1 MRFPGHQAVAVGRSL
16 WARFFWAILFMLLFS
31 AGCLPLRAQT
41 TTGRL
46 LGSVHD
52 SQDAAIVGAK
62 ITVSDLQRGT
72 TRVVTTDETGEY
84 VAANLPPSSYKV
96 FIEAKGFNSFERTNL
111 LLEVAKDLVVDAM
124 LKAGDSTQVITITE
138 EIPMLDTTTS
148 ALGGTLSNKEI
159 NDLPLNGRNYE
170 NLLQL
175 RPGVMRYPGGGFS
188 TTSSNGLRAEDNA
201 YLIDGLFNSE
211 PFSGQSIIN
220 GAGIAGDSATI
231 LPIDSIQEF
240 NVVHSPPAEYGWK
253 PGVNVN
259 VGLKSG
265 ANDLHGSAYGFF
277 RTTNLDARNFYNSVE
292 QQKNPRNLKQ
302 FGTTLGGPIVKDK
315 LFFFGAYEGQRY
327 TVGNVGQLTTP
338 ATVSLSSPEGG
349 TNCLF
354 IASGDCV
361 NSVVNAIQDVHAGF
375 LADQIPAD
383 VSAASLQIAGCTAD
397 SAFTTI
403 TCNGNGLPLND
414 GTNPAGVTALDYG
427 LPNSVSIDNALG
439 KIDYQ
444 INPQNTLSG
453 MYFFGNNNGT
463 VQDAGQLQT
472 KWLTKIHT
480 RAQVVGLNWI
490 WTPSS
495 EWVNEAR
502 FGYNRLYQPTFPN
515 DHTTPA
521 TAYGLNTGV
530 TNPLY
535 GGLPRI
541 NVLGFFGFPLG
552 GIGGFNWP
560 KVQGPDQRYQFI
572 DHIARNEGRHSFK
585 FGGELHRDSFS
596 GAAYGGTRGRF
607 KFLGGGAFS
616 NDTGTVATSPLEDFF
631 AGAPTNGSLLIGDPT
646 RNIHNWGIALFAQD
660 SFRVTSHFTVN
671 YGLRY
676 EFSSVIKDANNQ
688 LANFDPASG
697 LVQVGKGISGPYN
710 KDPYNFAPRAGF
722 AWDINGNNRTVIR
735 GGAGIT
741 YETINWE
748 AFLALNNNIGLST
761 IPTGGVGVLPGNG
774 NIATG
779 LVVFPG
785 SQLNWNASG
794 SQTVFPTGTID
805 CSQQTGAPCTI
816 MGITQNFKTPYV
828 YNWNLNVQ
836 HALNT
841 KITLEAAY
849 VGNHGSKLLG
859 IRDVNQVDPNSAA
872 ENSPTTVFDSNGN
885 VIACS
890 HCEQAGR
897 PFNLQYPF
905 LSQIYQVGNIY
916 KSNYNGLQV
925 TLTGRDYHGLSFL
938 TGYTYAHA
946 LDNVGANWDFGAGSG
961 LPMDSMHP
969 MRDYASSDFDMRH
982 RFTLS
987 LTYAVPGIKTW
998 GQLLE
1003 GWQVNTIVSLY
1014 GAQPWGPIDAGT
1026 DISLTGELVDR
1037 WNFTGNPSDF
1047 KATVSSGVPWIP
1059 NTDFATDISGNVVVV
1074 SGSPAT
1080 ASKCLS
1086 AAGSPAA
1093 ANSLLSWGC
1102 YAMGNSV
1109 MTPPAAG
1116 TFGTMGRN
1124 IFRDSGFKNVDF
1136 SAMKNFRFTERLNI
1150 QFRAEFFNIF
1160 NHPNFANP
1168 FGGQNGW
1175 GHNDPSVPGPG
1186 GFGCSCATPDVAASN
1201 PVIGSG
1207 GSRAVQLS
1215 LKFTF

>member
-1 MRFPGHQAVAVGRSL
+1 MRFRFGNGATEGCCVWKLFHAFAALVLFLCVSL
-16 WARFFWAILFMLLFS
+16 PVYS
-31 AGCLPLRAQT
+31 QS
-41 TTGRL
+41 TTGRV

-62 ITVSDLQRGT
+62 VTVTDTLRGIN
-72 TRVVTTDETGEY
+72 RVVSTDETGEY
-84 VAANLPPSSYKV
+84 VAADLPPSTYKI
-96 FIEAKGFNSFERTNL
+96 FIEAKGFNSYAANDV
-111 LLEVAKDLVVDAM
+111 LLEVGKDVRLDVK
-124 LKAGDSTQVITITE
+124 LKAGDSTQVITIVE
-138 EIPMLDTTTS
+138 DIPLLDTTSST
-148 ALGGTLSNKEI
+148 LGGTLSNKEI

-240 NVVHSPPAEYGWK
+240 NVVQSPPAEYGWK

-265 ANDLHGSAYGFF
+265 TNNLHGSAYGFV
-277 RTTNLDARNFYNSVE
+277 RTTALDARNFYNTVASGK
-292 QQKNPRNLKQ
+292 KNPRNLKQ
-302 FGTTLGGPIVKDK
+302 FGATLGGPIVKDK
-315 LFFFGAYEGQRY
+315 LFFFGGYEGQRY
-327 TVGNVGQLTTP
+327 SVGNVQQLLTPTTIGLP
-338 ATVSLSSPEGG
+338 NAG
-349 TNCLF
+349 NCTY
-354 IASGDCV
+354 IASGDCA
-361 NSVVNAIQDVHAGF
+361 NSAINAIQDVHAAF
-375 LADQIPAD
+375 LAGAIPTD
-383 VSAASLQIAGCTAD
+383 VSAASMKIAGCTAD
-397 SAFTTI
+397 ATYANV
-403 TCNGNGLPLND
+403 TCNGSGIPLNNS
-414 GTNPAGVTALDYG
+414 TSTSLNYS
-427 LPNSVSIDNALG
+427 LPNSVSVDNALG

-444 INPQNTLSG
+444 ISTHNTLSG

-463 VQDAGQLQT
+463 VQDASQLQT
-472 KWLTKIHT
+472 KWLTQIHT
-480 RAQVVGLNWI
+480 RAQVVGANWI

-495 EWVNEAR
+495 DWVNEAR

-515 DHTTPA
+515 DHSTPA
-521 TAYGLNTGV
+521 SDYGLNTGV

-541 NVLGFFGFPLG
+541 NVLGFFNFPLG

-560 KVQGPDQRYQFI
+560 KVQGPDTRNQFI
-572 DHIARNEGRHSFK
+572 DHVTLTEGKHSFK
-585 FGGELHRDSFS
+585 FGGELHRDGFN

-607 KFLGGGAFS
+607 KFLGGTAF
-616 NDTGTVATSPLEDFF
+616 ATSSPIEDFF
-631 AGAPTNGSLLIGDPT
+631 AGAPLNGSLLIGDPT
-646 RNIHNWGIALFAQD
+646 RNIHNWGFALFAQD
-660 SFRVTSHFTVN
+660 DYRVTSHLTLN

-676 EFSSVIKDANNQ
+676 ELSTVIKDANNG
-688 LANFDPASG
+688 LANFDPNVG

-710 KDPYNFAPRAGF
+710 IDPYNFAPRVGF

-735 GGAGIT
+735 GGAGII

-794 SQTVFPTGTID
+794 NNTIFPTGTID
-805 CSQQTGAPCTI
+805 CSVATGSPCTI

-836 HALNT
+836 HAINT

-859 IRDVNQVDPNSAA
+859 IRDVNQ
-872 ENSPTTVFDSNGN
+872 PTTGAGWAACIASNYDAATCLAG
-885 VIACS
+885 ADGGA
-890 HCEQAGR
+890 EQAAR
-897 PFNLQYPF
+897 PFNAKFPF
-905 LSQIYQVGNIY
+905 LGQIYQVGNIY

-925 TLTGRDYHGLSFL
+925 TLTGRDYHGLSFIM
-938 TGYTYAHA
+938 GYTYSHA

-961 LPMDSMHP
+961 LPMNSMNP
-969 MRDYASSDFDMRH
+969 TNEYASSDFDMRH

-987 LTYAVPGIKTW
+987 LTYAIPGIKTW

-1003 GWQVNTIVSLY
+1003 GWQVNTIIAVY

-1026 DISLTGELVDR
+1026 DISGTGELVDR
-1037 WNFTGNPSDF
+1037 WNFFGPPSNF
-1047 KATVSSGVPWIP
+1047 KPTISSGVPYFAGTSNAACAAKALSLDGGTAKG
-1059 NTDFATDISGNVVVV
+1059 NT
-1074 SGSPAT
+1074 
-1080 ASKCLS
+1080 
-1086 AAGSPAA
+1086 AAL
-1093 ANSLLSWGC
+1093 NQFGC
-1102 YAMGNSV
+1102 YAMGSA
-1109 MTPPAAG
+1109 MMLPPSFG

-1124 IFRDSGFKNVDF
+1124 IFRDSGFRNVDF
-1136 SAMKNFRFTERLNI
+1136 SAMKNFRFGERVGM
-1150 QFRAEFFNIF
+1150 QFRAEFFNLF

-1175 GHNDPSVPGPG
+1175 GHNDPSVPGAG

-1207 GSRAVQLS
+1207 GSRAVQLG